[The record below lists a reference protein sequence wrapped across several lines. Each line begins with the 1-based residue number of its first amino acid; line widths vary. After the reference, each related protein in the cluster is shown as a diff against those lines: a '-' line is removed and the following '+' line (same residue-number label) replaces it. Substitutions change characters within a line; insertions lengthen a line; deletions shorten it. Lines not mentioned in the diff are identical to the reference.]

1 VVRIDFSARAG
12 HRLAA
17 DLTHAD
23 SGCGVIM
30 VHDLMADRNRDALF
44 PEAAKALRRRGWG
57 SLRFDLS
64 GCGESDDQRLTPDSG
79 VADLQSAIDLMRSM
93 GYRHLALWG
102 HGLGSRFCLERA
114 RGMECLVLS
123 DALLGRVTVD
133 WGRHFSAAQLACLAE
148 NGYLTHR
155 AASGIRREFVV
166 DRSLVDYY
174 GNFAPGRVLTKLRC
188 PVLVL
193 QPAQAERWDG
203 LASDPGALMR
213 LLPARS
219 ERHTVPRTAQSTCE
233 RVAETAR
240 IGSQWISAMSLTLPA
255 RAAMAA

>member
-1 VVRIDFSARAG
+1 VVRIDFSGRSG

-23 SGCGVIM
+23 SACGVVM
-30 VHDLMADRNRDALF
+30 VHDLMADRNSDALF
-44 PEAAKALRRRGWG
+44 PEVAMALRRRGWG

-64 GCGESDDQRLTPDSG
+64 GCGESDDHRLTPDSG
-79 VADLQSAIDLMRSM
+79 IADLQSAIDLMRAM

-133 WGRHFSAAQLACLAE
+133 WRHHFSAAQLACLAE
-148 NGYLTHR
+148 NGYLTHG
-155 AASGIRREFVV
+155 AARGARREFVV

-193 QPAQAERWDG
+193 HPSQIGKDG
-203 LASDPGALMR
+203 AARDPGALMR

-219 ERHTVPRTAQSTCE
+219 ERHTVPRTVLSTSE
-233 RVAETAR
+233 RAAETAR
-240 IGSQWISAMSLTLPA
+240 MGSQWISAVSLTRPVPS
-255 RAAMAA
+255 AMAA